1 MSRFRVRLT
10 KRALGHLQRIDA
22 WWRENRLAAP
32 ELFDSEAESALDL
45 LAETPFVGVPYQR
58 LSGPPIRRLLLIE
71 TRYHIYFDTNED
83 AGEVVVV
90 AVWHASRDR
99 PPPVSQR

>member
-1 MSRFRVRLT
+1 MSKFRVRLT
-10 KRALGHLQRIDA
+10 KRALGHLQRIDT
-22 WWRENRLAAP
+22 WWRENRLSSP
-32 ELFDSEAESALDL
+32 ELFDSEATKALDL
-45 LAETPFVGVPYQR
+45 LAEAPLAGVIYRR

-83 AGEVVVV
+83 AGEVLVV

-99 PPPVSQR
+99 PPPISPR

>member
-1 MSRFRVRLT
+1 
-10 KRALGHLQRIDA
+10 
-22 WWRENRLAAP
+22 
-32 ELFDSEAESALDL
+32 
-45 LAETPFVGVPYQR
+45 VGVPYQR

-99 PPPVSQR
+99 PPPVSHR